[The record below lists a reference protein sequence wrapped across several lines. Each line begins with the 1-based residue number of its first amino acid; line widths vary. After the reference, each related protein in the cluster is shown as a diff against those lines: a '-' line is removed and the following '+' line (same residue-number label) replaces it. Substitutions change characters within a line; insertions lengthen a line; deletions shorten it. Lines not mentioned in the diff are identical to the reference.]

1 MGHKLPYG
9 DEARTLEGHGSEIR
23 MARWSK
29 AQISKIS
36 EEICIL
42 LIILLKNYFLGGTAS
57 KMPLPA

>member
-23 MARWSK
+23 MARLSK

-42 LIILLKNYFLGGTAS
+42 LIILLKKLLFGGTAS